1 MTMTLLN
8 RHSNL
13 TIKSTE
19 QILPVG
25 SDQISIINQLTND
38 NNQRII
44 KPIGDILREDSMRA
58 DNFIN
63 SLLNLTLSLLHEHA
77 AIQRLDSQTGYY
89 SKVIILL

>member
-1 MTMTLLN
+1 MTMTLFN
-8 RHSNL
+8 RHTNL

-77 AIQRLDSQTGYY
+77 AI
-89 SKVIILL
+89 